1 MTVHAGGPEC
11 PGGHTTGAWRLVV
24 LLRAL
29 ALPAGALRSTRCVTY
44 EEKALSSWQTLC
56 REAQ

>member
-1 MTVHAGGPEC
+1 MTVLAGGPEC

-29 ALPAGALRSTRCVTY
+29 ALPTRGPQVHALRDVRGEGSQPLAD
-44 EEKALSSWQTLC
+44 ALQ
-56 REAQ
+56 